1 MLVKNWMKTDVP
13 TIGYEESMAQA
24 IKKMKTSGVQLLPVM
39 KRGDLVG
46 VVTDRDL
53 KRASASD
60 ATSLE
65 IHELLYILDSIT
77 VARIMTGSPYTVF
90 PDNTLEEAA
99 LLMLHQ
105 RISGLPVTD
114 REGVLLGTIMQTD
127 LFRAFVSLTGIEKKG
142 IQFAME
148 VKNQPGAIQD
158 METVI
163 RNYGGRIISILSAQE
178 SLLAGNRKLY
188 ARVFGVDRN
197 VLPELLADLG
207 RKGKLMYM
215 VDHRHE
221 TREIYTES

>member
-1 MLVKNWMKTDVP
+1 MLVKNWMKTGVP
-13 TIGYEESMAQA
+13 TIDYNESMAQA

-39 KRGDLVG
+39 KRGKLAG

-65 IHELLYILDSIT
+65 IHELLYILDRIT
-77 VARIMTGSPYTVF
+77 VSRIMTGSPYTVY

-99 LLMLHQ
+99 LLLLHH

-114 REGVLLGTIMQTD
+114 REGVLLGTIAQTD

-148 VKNQPGAIQD
+148 VTNQPGAIQ
-158 METVI
+158 EVEAAI

-178 SLLAGNRKLY
+178 SLLAENRKLY
-188 ARVFGVDRN
+188 ARAFGVDRH
-197 VLPELLADLG
+197 VLPELLAVL
-207 RKGKLMYM
+207 REKGKLMYM
-215 VDHRHE
+215 VDHRNQ
-221 TREIYTES
+221 TREIYTEP